1 MKKTAII
8 ISLLAAMTTIG
19 TANAANSHATLKIK
33 GKIVPPTCDINFDG
47 GNSASLDMGKVNPGL
62 LSDNEFSPLPYLTAN
77 LNITCPAAT
86 GVGFTA
92 TDLAAGAGKVTLL
105 GADANGLFSL
115 GLAKNGKTVGGYLV
129 NLKSATVDQTTVT
142 NFLYREGSGSW
153 NRSPVGMTDVDPT
166 GQKVY
171 SWGASNNDVPTGASR
186 HQVQLEIRPVINAM
200 KELGNT
206 DNIELSGEA
215 TYDLVYL

>member
-8 ISLLAAMTTIG
+8 VSLLAAMASIG
-19 TANAANSHATLKIK
+19 TANAVNSHATLKIK
-33 GKIVPPTCDINFDG
+33 GKIVPPTCDINFNG
-47 GNSASLDMGKVNPGL
+47 GNSSTLDMGKVNPGL
-62 LSDNEFSPLPYLTAN
+62 LSDNEFSPLPYLNAN
-77 LNITCPAAT
+77 LNITCPATT

-92 TDLAAGAGKVTLL
+92 TDLAAGAGKVSLQN
-105 GADANGLFSL
+105 ADASGLFSL
-115 GLAKNGKTVGGYLV
+115 GLAKNGKSLGGYIV

-142 NFLYREGSGSW
+142 NFLYREGTGTW

-171 SWGASNNDVPTGASR
+171 SWGSSNLDLPTGATR
-186 HQVQLEIRPVINAM
+186 HQVQIEIRPIINAL